1 MAISEENTEIY
12 RYIRFPISI
21 TPSSLASIQPDVNA
35 VTTLIEGSFL
45 FRDNPLN
52 NDVQKVTSAK
62 VLDLE
67 SRLIYITDVTGKIT
81 NIES

>member
-1 MAISEENTEIY
+1 MAISEESNEIY

>member
-1 MAISEENTEIY
+1 MATTEESNEIY
-12 RYIRFPISI
+12 RSIRFPISI
-21 TPSSLASIQPDVNA
+21 IPSSIASIQPDINA
-35 VTTLIEGSFL
+35 VSTLIEGSFL
-45 FRDNPLN
+45 FTDNPLN

-81 NIES
+81 NVES

>member
-1 MAISEENTEIY
+1 MAISEESNEIY

-21 TPSSLASIQPDVNA
+21 TPSSLVGIQPDINA
-35 VTTLIEGSFL
+35 VSTLIEGSFL